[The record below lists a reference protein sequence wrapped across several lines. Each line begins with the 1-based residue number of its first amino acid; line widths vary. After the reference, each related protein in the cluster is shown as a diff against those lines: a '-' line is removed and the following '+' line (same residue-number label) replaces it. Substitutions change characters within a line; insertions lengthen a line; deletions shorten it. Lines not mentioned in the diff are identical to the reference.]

1 VLSIAQDTAFA
12 LDPCE
17 VFRRAVGNDPDPWQ
31 ERVLLSQ
38 AEATLRKLAL
48 CCSRQAGKSTV
59 VAVLVIWF
67 ALFAHPGC
75 TILIISRAQ
84 RQSTELFSTI
94 MKLYRRLSSTPDD
107 DPEAENKLSVTFANG
122 SRILALPGNS
132 GGDSIRCYTA
142 DLIVVD
148 EAARVPLETMES
160 VRPMLATRKD
170 GRLVIL
176 SSARWASGWYH
187 DIMEGDDPSWQR
199 EKINA
204 LSCTRISAEF
214 LESELREMGQVV
226 FDMEY
231 MCKFRDPA
239 ASLFGAEVLEA
250 ALSDDIQTINW

>member
-1 VLSIAQDTAFA
+1 MLSIAQDTSLT
-12 LDPCE
+12 LDPAE
-17 VFRRAVGNDPDPWQ
+17 LFRLAVGGDPDPWQ

-38 AEATLRKLAL
+38 AETALRKLVL

-59 VAVLVIWF
+59 VAILVLWF
-67 ALFAHPGC
+67 ALFAHPGY
-75 TILIISRAQ
+75 TVLILAPAQ
-84 RQSTELFSTI
+84 RQSAEMFATI
-94 MKLYRRLSSTPDD
+94 MKFYRRFSSSADD
-107 DPEAENKLSVTFANG
+107 DPEAESKLSVTFANG

-132 GGDSIRCYTA
+132 DGDTIRCYTA
-142 DLIVVD
+142 DLIVCD
-148 EAARVPLETMES
+148 EAARIPLETIAS
-160 VRPMLATRKD
+160 VRPMLATKKD

-199 EKINA
+199 EKITA
-204 LSCTRISAEF
+204 LSCPRISAEF

-250 ALSDDIQTINW
+250 ALSDEIQTINW